1 MSDRL
6 LHGISK
12 GKKGAAGGAGFVF
25 SAKGERKDGLVMPY
39 PEGKSLLLT
48 NHFRIIGLQGEKP
61 LWKIRGIRNLC
72 RKRNMTAL

>member
-12 GKKGAAGGAGFVF
+12 GKKGAAVGAGFVF
-25 SAKGERKDGLVMPY
+25 FAQGAAETWWPMPY
-39 PEGKSLLLT
+39 SKEKQLLLI
-48 NHFRIIGLQGEKP
+48 NYFCIIGLQGEKP
-61 LWKIRGIRNLC
+61 SWKIRGIRNLC